1 MKWNNLFIFPL
12 PCLHPK
18 LNSLLC
24 PIIYV
29 SINLSSPLVA
39 SFDQENLK
47 RQECL
52 ILLRMSIPMKNIYNS
67 KKLDFFCLFL
77 FKTTQIKVLN
87 YGRTI
92 YKCMFFFPIFLFI
105 QNITHSHKQ
114 NFEVPTFSSLP
125 FLFFFNFNL
134 SLVAMKKPH
143 ALLHA
148 SKPPLLVSKNVPS
161 PSLLPFFVSNHFAKK
176 L

>member
-1 MKWNNLFIFPL
+1 MRWNNLFIFAL

-67 KKLDFFCLFL
+67 KKLDSFCLFL
-77 FKTTQIKVLN
+77 FKTTQIKVLKN
-87 YGRTI
+87 YLQMHVLLSYFPFYSKHNTLTQTKLWSS
-92 YKCMFFFPIFLFI
+92 YFFLSSFSFFFQL
-105 QNITHSHKQ
+105 
-114 NFEVPTFSSLP
+114 
-125 FLFFFNFNL
+125 
-134 SLVAMKKPH
+134 
-143 ALLHA
+143 
-148 SKPPLLVSKNVPS
+148 
-161 PSLLPFFVSNHFAKK
+161 
-176 L
+176 